1 MPAFYTTWNIF
12 TQAKTWEK
20 VFHQVHIVTSIFSE
34 LVILLCRHCFN
45 TCSTRFLSQYNG
57 FPGGSAVKNLPANAG
72 DTGSI
77 PGTGR
82 APREENGNLLQYFCL
97 RNPMSRRV
105 WWATVHGV
113 TKGSDTT
120 WCLNNNNHTIQSSYY
135 TSCLISINK
144 HFP

>member
-1 MPAFYTTWNIF
+1 M
-12 TQAKTWEK
+12 KGK
-20 VFHQVHIVTSIFSE
+20 VSQFCAVVTEDKPIIYFSITNQPPKDQWS
-34 LVILLCRHCFN
+34 
-45 TCSTRFLSQYNG
+45 G

-113 TKGSDTT
+113 AKELVTT
-120 WCLNNNNHTIQSSYY
+120 
-135 TSCLISINK
+135 
-144 HFP
+144 